1 MNYNNVPD
9 GYVLVTKKTEE
20 IAKKFNLDKNKK
32 NALYRELLEVA
43 RKEGRK
49 YNDNSNSRIWLLN
62 ENIDE
67 EYILKK
73 IDPNFGEP
81 TLMDILEETEK
92 ENNAKRTISLI
103 KDIIDSDIEHSKCL
117 EIISSLINNNKI

>member
-32 NALYRELLEVA
+32 NALYRDIKIS

-81 TLMDILEETEK
+81 TLMDILKKQKKKIMLK
-92 ENNAKRTISLI
+92 EL
-103 KDIIDSDIEHSKCL
+103 L
-117 EIISSLINNNKI
+117 V

>member
-103 KDIIDSDIEHSKCL
+103 KIL
-117 EIISSLINNNKI
+117 LIVI